1 MREIAIKSI
10 IAFLLL
16 AARVA
21 SAQGTTTFLSN
32 IGQSSSGS
40 LSVGSDSWIAGG
52 FVTGTNASGYLLD
65 SIQLGMANST
75 GTPSDFTVMLY
86 EMAASAGGSS
96 PGSSLG
102 TFVGSL
108 DPTTSGTY
116 TYNLPGGLMLSTRAT
131 YFIVVT
137 AGTPEATGAYQWS
150 DTGANN
156 YNPTAGFFSIG
167 AILDF
172 SEWILLERY
181 GWQSSVFAD
190 WLVGTGAGSGGIAG
204 DGRVGDDVVDKKG
217 ARREAWGTREKSLK
231 FKVLRGWRR

>member
-40 LSVGSDSWIAGG
+40 QTVGSDSWLAAG
-52 FVTGTNASGYLLD
+52 FVTGTDASGYLLD
-65 SIQLGMANST
+65 SIQLGIADST
-75 GTPSDFTVMLY
+75 GNPSDFTVKVY
-86 EMAASAGGSS
+86 NNGSFPGGAS

-167 AILDF
+167 AIWTSANGTSWSDTAGYLQY
-172 SEWILLERY
+172 SLIGSVAPEPGVVGLL
-181 GWQSSVFAD
+181 VM
-190 WLVGTGAGSGGIAG
+190 GGLGMMWWTKRA
-204 DGRVGDDVVDKKG
+204 RG
-217 ARREAWGTREKSLK
+217 ARLGARGEK
-231 FKVLRGWRR
+231 V